1 MHLDEEKK
9 QKVAAWIE
17 QGLKLSD
24 IQSKLSSELGLP
36 MTYMEVRL
44 LVNDLKLI
52 PKDQPPPQARAQI
65 SGKATAPAAGPLPPG
80 PGAAEPFPEEFPTA
94 QEPAPGGV
102 GQVSVSVDQ
111 LARAGTMVSGN
122 VTFSDGQTA
131 GWYLDQMGR
140 LGIVPKQANYRPS
153 ESDVQRFQME
163 LQNQLQKLGF

>member
-1 MHLDEEKK
+1 MASGSLCGHNRRMHLDEEKK
-9 QKVAAWIE
+9 KKVAAWIE

-24 IQSKLSSELGLP
+24 IQSKLGSELDLH

-65 SGKATAPAAGPLPPG
+65 SGKAATPAGPLPPG
-80 PGAAEPFPEEFPTA
+80 PGAAEPFPEEFPA
-94 QEPAPGGV
+94 REEPAPAGP

-122 VTFSDGQTA
+122 VT
-131 GWYLDQMGR
+131 
-140 LGIVPKQANYRPS
+140 
-153 ESDVQRFQME
+153 
-163 LQNQLQKLGF
+163 